1 MKAEGVSVALVFDC
15 GSTNLRVAAVSE
27 SGEIVA
33 QASEPNGPV
42 PQPGRA
48 DWLIWDVDAIWLK
61 LCKLSR
67 RVVEQLEGVR
77 IAAVSVTT
85 WGADGALVERDG
97 SLAYPAISWQCN
109 RTREVVPLLL
119 ELVSP
124 EEIFRVTGYQVI
136 HFNTL
141 FKWLWIRRNEPEAFE
156 RAHTWL
162 MMPGLIAH
170 RLCGEFHVDP
180 TSASTAMAMD
190 LAKRDWSSEMLS
202 LVGLDPGFF
211 PEWVEPGEVIGH
223 VTGEASKAAGI
234 PEGVPVVA
242 AGHDTQF
249 AIFAAGASA
258 DEAVLSSGTWEILAL
273 RMDRFDPNDEALELG
288 VLIEADVERGKWNP
302 QLLMIASAV
311 LEWLKRL
318 AYPELGPGEYAR
330 MVEEASSV
338 APGSGG
344 LLFIPSF
351 VPDSGPLAKYG
362 VAGAIV
368 GLRLGSS
375 RGQLYRAALEGLS
388 LQLRLALES
397 LERAYGF
404 RAKGVRVVGGGSKNE
419 LWNQIRADVL
429 GKPVTV
435 PRQSE
440 ATVLGAA
447 IAAFKGAGVYSSMEE
462 GLRRAAFGLRS
473 YEPSRRAEYDALY
486 RRFTALLEALS
497 RAGV

>member
-1 MKAEGVSVALVFDC
+1 MSVALVFDC
-15 GSTNLRVAAVSE
+15 GSTNLRVAAVNE
-27 SGEIVA
+27 EGEIVA

-42 PQPGRA
+42 PQPGHPE
-48 DWLIWDVDAIWLK
+48 WLIWDVDTIWLK
-61 LCKLSR
+61 LCRLSR
-67 RVVEQLEGVR
+67 TIVEQLEDARV
-77 IAAVSVTT
+77 AAVAVTT

-119 ELVSP
+119 ELVNAR
-124 EEIFRVTGYQVI
+124 EIFRMTGYQVI

-141 FKWLWIRRNEPEAFE
+141 FKWLWIRRCEPEAFE
-156 RAHTWL
+156 RAYTWL

-170 RLCGEFHVDP
+170 KLCREFHVDP

-190 LAKRDWSSEMLS
+190 LARRDWSREMLA

-211 PEWVEPGEVIGH
+211 PEWVEPGEVIGY
-223 VTGEASKAAGI
+223 VTGEASKATSL

-249 AIFAAGASA
+249 AVFAAGAGRN
-258 DEAVLSSGTWEILAL
+258 EAVLSSGTWEILAL
-273 RMDRFDPNDEALELG
+273 RMDCFDPNDEALELG
-288 VLIEADVERGKWNP
+288 VLIEADVERSMWNP

-318 AYPELGPGEYAR
+318 AYPELGPGEYAK
-330 MVEEASSV
+330 MVEEAASV
-338 APGSGG
+338 MPGCGG

-351 VPDSGPLAKYG
+351 VPDSGPLARYG
-362 VAGAIV
+362 VTGAIL

-404 RAKGVRVVGGGSKNE
+404 KAEGVRVVGGGSKNE
-419 LWNQIRADVL
+419 LWNQIRGDVL
-429 GKPVTV
+429 GRPVTV

-447 IAAFKGAGVYSSMEE
+447 IAAFKGAGIYSSLEE
-462 GLRRAAFGLRS
+462 GLRNAASGLRR
-473 YEPSRRAEYDALY
+473 YEPARTAEYEELY
-486 RRFTALLEALS
+486 RRFQSLLEALS
-497 RAGV
+497 RAGG